1 MMQNDV
7 LSAVFSNLGKAS
19 EKQQHYEIAE
29 RYGRL
34 AGVYAGEDSPEGD
47 LDSLRAMLAGDLE
60 SAYPRL
66 QAAGADAS
74 DRGVL
79 RALKWG
85 EKVTTA
91 QRALVD
97 RYLSK
102 GEELVEGK
110 KLLVCEACGFIFLG
124 DGAPEICPVCKAPSS
139 RFSVVR

>member
-1 MMQNDV
+1 MAQTDV
-7 LSAVFSNLGKAS
+7 LSAVFSNLCKAS
-19 EKQQHYEIAE
+19 EKQQLYETAE
-29 RYGRL
+29 RYDRL
-34 AGVYAGEDSPEGD
+34 AVLYTGEVSGEAD
-47 LDSLRAMLAGDLE
+47 LDSLRAELADDLE

-66 QAAGADAS
+66 QAAGTDAS